1 MNSRAAMQTVHLDFS
16 FADHPVLND
25 IGLTVE
31 RGKFYAILGPN
42 GSGKTTLLRNI
53 AGILGNRRGA
63 IFINDADLKNIDTP
77 ALARQLTV
85 VPQDT
90 VIQFDF
96 TALEMVLMGRSP
108 YIPRFG
114 TETEEDLQI
123 VREAMEI
130 TSTWHLKDR
139 SINSLSG
146 GERQRVI
153 VARAFAQKTGIIL
166 LDEPVSH
173 LDLYHQIE
181 LLKHVKTLNQSQQA
195 TVLAVLHDLNLAAAF
210 SDVMILMK
218 QGSVYCQGEPGA
230 VLQPEIIREV
240 YGVEARI
247 VANPDTG
254 LPVLIPIII

>member
-1 MNSRAAMQTVHLDFS
+1 MNPSTAVQTVHLN
-16 FADHPVLND
+16 FAFEDNPVLND
-25 IGLTVE
+25 IGITVE
-31 RGKFYAILGPN
+31 PGKFFAILGPN

-53 AGILGNRRGA
+53 AGILA
-63 IFINDADLKNIDTP
+63 TKPETVFINDSDLNKISAP
-77 ALARQLTV
+77 VLARQLTV

-90 VIQFDF
+90 VVQFEF
-96 TALEMVLMGRSP
+96 TTLEMVMMGRSP

-114 TETEEDLQI
+114 AETEEDLRI

-130 TSTWHLKDR
+130 TNTWHLKDR

-153 VARAFAQKTGIIL
+153 VARAFAQQTGIIL

-181 LLKHVKTLNQSQQA
+181 LLKHVKELNRTRRA

-210 SDVMILMK
+210 SDIMVLMK
-218 QGSVYCQGEPGA
+218 QGGVYCQGSPDA
-230 VLQPEIIREV
+230 VLKTEIIREV

-254 LPVLIPIII
+254 LPVVIPVI

>member
-1 MNSRAAMQTVHLDFS
+1 MNPSTAVQTVHLN
-16 FADHPVLND
+16 FAFEDNPVLND
-25 IGLTVE
+25 IGITVE
-31 RGKFYAILGPN
+31 PGKFFAILGPN

-53 AGILGNRRGA
+53 AGILA
-63 IFINDADLKNIDTP
+63 TKPETVFINDADLNKISAP
-77 ALARQLTV
+77 VLARQLTV

-90 VIQFDF
+90 VVQFEF
-96 TALEMVLMGRSP
+96 TALEMVMMGRSP

-114 TETEEDLQI
+114 AETEEDLRI

-130 TSTWHLKDR
+130 TNTWHLKDR

-153 VARAFAQKTGIIL
+153 VAQQTGIIL

-181 LLKHVKTLNQSQQA
+181 LLKHVKELNRTRQA

-210 SDVMILMK
+210 SDIMVLMK
-218 QGSVYCQGEPGA
+218 QGGVYCQGSPDA
-230 VLQPEIIREV
+230 VLKTEIIREV

-254 LPVLIPIII
+254 LPVVIPVI

>member
-1 MNSRAAMQTVHLDFS
+1 MNPSTAVQTVHLN
-16 FADHPVLND
+16 FAFEDNPVLND
-25 IGLTVE
+25 IGITVE
-31 RGKFYAILGPN
+31 PGKFFAVLGPN

-53 AGILGNRRGA
+53 AGILA
-63 IFINDADLKNIDTP
+63 TKPETVFINDSDLNKISAP
-77 ALARQLTV
+77 VLARQLTV

-90 VIQFDF
+90 VVQFEF
-96 TALEMVLMGRSP
+96 TTLEMVMMGRSP

-114 TETEEDLQI
+114 AETEEDLRI

-130 TSTWHLKDR
+130 TNTWHLKDR

-153 VARAFAQKTGIIL
+153 VARAFAQQTGIIL

-181 LLKHVKTLNQSQQA
+181 LLKHVKELNRTRRA

-210 SDVMILMK
+210 SDIMVLMK
-218 QGSVYCQGEPGA
+218 QGGVYCQGSPDA
-230 VLQPEIIREV
+230 VLKTEIIREV
-240 YGVEARI
+240 YGVETLI

-254 LPVLIPIII
+254 LPVVIPVI

>member
-1 MNSRAAMQTVHLDFS
+1 MNSRAAVQTAHLDFA

-25 IGLTVE
+25 IGIRVE
-31 RGKFYAILGPN
+31 PGKFFTILGPN

-53 AGILGNRRGA
+53 AGILA
-63 IFINDADLKNIDTP
+63 VKPETVWIHDADLNKIGAA

-90 VIQFDF
+90 VIQFEF

-114 TETEEDLQI
+114 AETEADLRI
-123 VREAMEI
+123 AREAMEI
-130 TSTWHLKDR
+130 TNTWHLRDR
-139 SINSLSG
+139 SINALSG

-153 VARAFAQKTGIIL
+153 VARAFAQQTGIIL

-173 LDLYHQIE
+173 LDLFHQIE
-181 LLKHVKTLNQSQQA
+181 ILKHVKALNRSHQT

-210 SDVMILMK
+210 SDVIVLMK
-218 QGSVYCQGEPGA
+218 QGAVYRQGTPGV
-230 VLQPEIIREV
+230 VLTAEIIREV
-240 YGVEARI
+240 YGVAVRI
-247 VANPDTG
+247 AKHPDTG
-254 LPVLIPIII
+254 IPVVIPVI